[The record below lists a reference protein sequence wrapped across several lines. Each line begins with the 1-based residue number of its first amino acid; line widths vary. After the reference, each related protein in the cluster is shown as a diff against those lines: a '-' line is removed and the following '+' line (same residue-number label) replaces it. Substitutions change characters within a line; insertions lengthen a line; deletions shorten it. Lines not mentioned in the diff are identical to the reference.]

1 MAQFTFKGDGT
12 RVYPTV
18 VCQGSVLVAESGQT
32 YDLDA
37 APDELWVG
45 VSGPQKAPEAVVSP
59 ATSEPVVSTPEPENE
74 A

>member
-18 VCQGSVLVAESGQT
+18 IFKGAVLVAESGQT

-59 ATSEPVVSTPEPENE
+59 ATPVVDESTQE